1 MWRSV
6 AAAFGVG
13 LLLFP
18 LAMALPLRAAPTIVN
33 ANPLQPFEAKSAQVF
48 LIDADTGTVLFA
60 KAADEKMPPASLAKL
75 MTAAVVFNAVKG
87 GKLNMDDTFKVSENA
102 WRKGGAPSGGSTMFA
117 KLGSI
122 IKVGDLLHGAIVQSA
137 NDGCIVLAEGIAGS
151 EAAFANLM
159 NMEAQRIGLQN
170 SHFTNA
176 TGLPDPGQFVTA
188 RDLATL
194 AHHLIYDFPEYYPI
208 YRETSFTWNNIRQEN
223 RNPLLSM
230 NIGADGLKTGFTD
243 ESGYG
248 LIGSAVRD
256 GQRLILVMNGAG
268 SEKER
273 ADEAKKLLD
282 WGFRSFERVKLFG
295 PDDVVGEANVFGG
308 NQSTVGLVTKGGI
321 EALLPRGGRDSVKGR
336 VIYQGPIHAPVAKG
350 TPVGTME
357 LSVADTI
364 VRQAPLYAASDVG
377 VGSLP
382 QRAYDGLREL
392 LLGWWPAR
400 AP

>member
-18 LAMALPLRAAPTIVN
+18 LAVAPPVRAAPTIVN

-75 MTAAVVFNAVKG
+75 MTAAVVFNAIKS

-137 NDGCIVLAEGIAGS
+137 NDGCIVLAEGIAGR

-176 TGLPDPGQFVTA
+176 
-188 RDLATL
+188 
-194 AHHLIYDFPEYYPI
+194 
-208 YRETSFTWNNIRQEN
+208 
-223 RNPLLSM
+223 
-230 NIGADGLKTGFTD
+230 
-243 ESGYG
+243 
-248 LIGSAVRD
+248 
-256 GQRLILVMNGAG
+256 
-268 SEKER
+268 
-273 ADEAKKLLD
+273 
-282 WGFRSFERVKLFG
+282 
-295 PDDVVGEANVFGG
+295 
-308 NQSTVGLVTKGGI
+308 
-321 EALLPRGGRDSVKGR
+321 
-336 VIYQGPIHAPVAKG
+336 
-350 TPVGTME
+350 
-357 LSVADTI
+357 
-364 VRQAPLYAASDVG
+364 
-377 VGSLP
+377 
-382 QRAYDGLREL
+382 
-392 LLGWWPAR
+392 
-400 AP
+400 